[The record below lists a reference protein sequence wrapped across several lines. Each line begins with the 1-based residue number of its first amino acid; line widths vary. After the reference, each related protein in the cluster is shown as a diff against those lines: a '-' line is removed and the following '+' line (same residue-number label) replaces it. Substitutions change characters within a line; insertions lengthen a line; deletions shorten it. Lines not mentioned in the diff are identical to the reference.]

1 MTRRHTTLLLWLIV
15 ASACD
20 DAPTSPDD
28 TTPPSTSNA
37 VFEGT
42 LDPDGSRFY
51 SFSASQTGS
60 VTVNLASL
68 NLVGRREA
76 LTVPVQIGVGVPRGE
91 GCDNTESIE
100 TTPALVSQ
108 FSASLNSGIH
118 CVSIADAGELPGA
131 AIFLIRFSHP

>member
-1 MTRRHTTLLLWLIV
+1 MTRRHIALLLWLMV

-20 DAPTSPDD
+20 DGPTSPDD
-28 TTPPSTSNA
+28 TTTPSTSSV

-76 LTVPVQIGVGVPRGE
+76 LTVPVQIGVGVPKGE
-91 GCDNTESIE
+91 GCDNTESLE
-100 TTPALVSQ
+100 TAPALVSQ

-118 CVSIADAGELPGA
+118 CVSVADAGQLPGA

>member
-1 MTRRHTTLLLWLIV
+1 MTPRHTTLLLWLMV
-15 ASACD
+15 ASACE

-28 TTPPSTSNA
+28 TTTPSTSSV

-42 LDPDGSRFY
+42 LDPEGSRFY
-51 SFSASQTGS
+51 SFSAAQTGS

-76 LTVPVQIGVGVPRGE
+76 LTVPVQIGVGVPKGE

-118 CVSIADAGELPGA
+118 CVSITDAGQLPGA
-131 AIFLIRFSHP
+131 AVFLIRFSHP